1 MENKISEMADNNQNN
16 NNQENNQ
23 VANQSNANGSN
34 ATNNSSWITV
44 NTSDSVEAQ
53 RMNIMKGNDNELF
66 VTKNEK

>member
-1 MENKISEMADNNQNN
+1 MADNNQNN

-23 VANQSNANGSN
+23 VANQSNPNGSN

-66 VTKNEK
+66 VTKERKIINKP